1 MNRAKSPNQK
11 TVIINEE
18 INCAISAIDGLG
30 VGCLPQFGQAIACL
44 EI

>member
-1 MNRAKSPNQK
+1 MKKS
-11 TVIINEE
+11 T
-18 INCAISAIDGLG
+18 ALYLTIDGLG